1 METWLRNKVV
11 AGIGSSVLVILIG
24 MLCIE
29 IRSSFTNG
37 LPLLFLLPILWLA
50 ASFKLLG
57 GAAGGLICSGLLLVS
72 LSFQQAGWKWLAV
85 VVEVFLFM
93 LVGSAVGYL
102 VPSAVRGSSDPIGTD
117 SKWFEMSNDMLV
129 EASLDG
135 YFLRLSPR
143 WEAVLG
149 WTREELMSRPFK
161 EFVHPDD
168 LEATSIRA
176 DTLDV
181 GPAELINFENRY
193 RAKDGSYRWLLWSA
207 KSDNKRKY
215 AIARD
220 ITDRK
225 LLEAEREELLAKVS
239 EIARTD
245 FLTGLPNRRA
255 WEEEVRKEIAR
266 SARSGRNLALAII
279 DLDNFKDYNDTYG
292 HGVGDEL
299 LIKAASEWRSALR
312 ETDFLARYG
321 GEEFAILISECSR
334 EEVTTVIERLRL
346 ATPDD
351 QTCSA
356 GIAFWDFQ
364 TGPDEFM
371 SKADRAL
378 YEAKH
383 LGRNRTEIAR

>member
-1 METWLRNKVV
+1 METWLSSK
-11 AGIGSSVLVILIG
+11 AAAAIGSCILFALIAV
-24 MLCIE
+24 LCIE
-29 IRSSFTNG
+29 MQNSFTSG
-37 LPLLFLLPILWLA
+37 VPLLFLLPILWMA
-50 ASFKLLG
+50 VSFKLLG
-57 GAAGGLICSGLLLVS
+57 GVVGELISSGLLLIS
-72 LSFQQAGWKWLAV
+72 LSFQQGGWKWLAV
-85 VVEVFLFM
+85 VIEVFLFIV
-93 LVGSAVGYL
+93 VGCAFGYL
-102 VPSAVRGSSDPIGTD
+102 ASRESQDPIGSD

-143 WEAVLG
+143 WETVLG

-161 EFVHPDD
+161 EFIHPDD

-176 DTLDV
+176 DTLDL

-225 LLEAEREELLAKVS
+225 LLESEREELLAKVS

-255 WEEEVRKEIAR
+255 WDEELRKEAAR
-266 SARSGRNLALAII
+266 SLRSGRNLALAII
-279 DLDNFKDYNDTYG
+279 DLDNFKDYNDTFG

-299 LIKAASEWRSALR
+299 LIKAASAWRSALR

-321 GEEFAILISECSR
+321 GEEFAILMPDCSP
-334 EEVTTVIERLRL
+334 EEVVIVIDRLRL
-346 ATPDD
+346 ATPDN

-356 GIAFWDFQ
+356 GIALWDFQ
-364 TGPDEFM
+364 ASPEEFM
-371 SKADRAL
+371 SRADHAL

-383 LGRNRTEIAR
+383 LGRNRTEVAR

>member
-1 METWLRNKVV
+1 METWLGSKAA
-11 AGIGSSVLVILIG
+11 AGIGSSILLALIAV
-24 MLCIE
+24 LCIE
-29 IRSSFTNG
+29 MQSSFTSG
-37 LPLLFLLPILWLA
+37 VPLLFLLPILWMA
-50 ASFKLLG
+50 VSFKLLG
-57 GAAGGLICSGLLLVS
+57 GVVGGLISSGLLLIS

-85 VVEVFLFM
+85 VIGVFLFIV
-93 LVGSAVGYL
+93 VGCAVGYL
-102 VPSAVRGSSDPIGTD
+102 ADRESPDPIGSD

-143 WEAVLG
+143 WETVLG

-161 EFVHPDD
+161 EFIHPDD

-176 DTLDV
+176 DTLDL

-193 RAKDGSYRWLLWSA
+193 RAKDGTYRWLLWSA

-255 WEEEVRKEIAR
+255 WDEELRKEAAR
-266 SARSGRNLALAII
+266 SLRSGRNLALAII
-279 DLDNFKDYNDTYG
+279 DLDNFKDYNDTFG
-292 HGVGDEL
+292 HGIGDEL
-299 LIKAASEWRSALR
+299 LIKAASAWGSALR

-321 GEEFAILISECSR
+321 GEEFAILMPDCSP
-334 EEVTTVIERLRL
+334 EEVVTVVDRLRL
-346 ATPDD
+346 ATPDN

-356 GIAFWDFQ
+356 GIALWDFQ
-364 TGPDEFM
+364 AGPEEFM
-371 SKADRAL
+371 SRADHAL

-383 LGRNRTEIAR
+383 LGRNRIEVAR

>member
-1 METWLRNKVV
+1 METWLGSKAA
-11 AGIGSSVLVILIG
+11 AGIGSSILLALIAV
-24 MLCIE
+24 LCIE
-29 IRSSFTNG
+29 MQSSFTSG
-37 LPLLFLLPILWLA
+37 VPLLFLLPILWMA
-50 ASFKLLG
+50 VSFKLLG
-57 GAAGGLICSGLLLVS
+57 GVVGGLISSGLLLIS

-85 VVEVFLFM
+85 VIGVFLFIV
-93 LVGSAVGYL
+93 VGCAVGYL
-102 VPSAVRGSSDPIGTD
+102 ADRESPDPIGSD

-143 WEAVLG
+143 WETVLG

-161 EFVHPDD
+161 EFIHPDD

-176 DTLDV
+176 DTLDL

-193 RAKDGSYRWLLWSA
+193 RAKDGTYRWLLWSA

-239 EIARTD
+239 EITRTD

-255 WEEEVRKEIAR
+255 WDEELRKEAAR
-266 SARSGRNLALAII
+266 SLRSGRNLALAII
-279 DLDNFKDYNDTYG
+279 DLDNFKDYNDTFG
-292 HGVGDEL
+292 HGIGDEL
-299 LIKAASEWRSALR
+299 LIKAASAWGSALR

-321 GEEFAILISECSR
+321 GEEFAILMPDCSP
-334 EEVTTVIERLRL
+334 EEVVTVVDRLRL
-346 ATPDD
+346 ATPDN

-356 GIAFWDFQ
+356 GIALWDFQ
-364 TGPDEFM
+364 AGPEEFM
-371 SKADRAL
+371 SRADHAL

-383 LGRNRTEIAR
+383 LGRNRIEVAR